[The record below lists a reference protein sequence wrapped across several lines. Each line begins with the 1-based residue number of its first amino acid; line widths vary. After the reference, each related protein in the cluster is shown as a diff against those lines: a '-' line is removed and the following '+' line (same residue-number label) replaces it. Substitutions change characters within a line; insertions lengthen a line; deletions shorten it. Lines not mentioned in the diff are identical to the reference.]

1 MDLPGPWALC
11 VQSVLLVRWVPL
23 DLPDQLVPWVLCA
36 RSVLW
41 TPWTPLDLPDQSAP
55 SALSVPSA
63 PWDPLVRALQLVR
76 WLLSVR

>member
-1 MDLPGPWALC
+1 MDLPVPWALC
-11 VQSVLLVRWVPL
+11 VQSVLLVQWVPL

-41 TPWTPLDLPDQSAP
+41 TQWTQLVLPDQSALP
-55 SALSVPSA
+55 VPSA